1 MKYIA
6 ISFLPGSAGNF
17 FTRCLNLLTGA
28 CYFVDKTT
36 KKLPTTIEEK
46 LSILNYNNVINKSFD
61 QRDWVTFEHQLIKYF
76 TIRPH
81 HELPSN
87 SYSIWSGHPIH
98 SYGLANLDDLAGPD
112 DQCYRFYID
121 PGEHFEWCVLN
132 ALYKNSYI
140 DVKYFINGKKL
151 LDDCNTY
158 KIKLDSFIQ
167 GWKPFYKEFEKA
179 CNYIEHNLT
188 NEEIQAI
195 QTLYTQW
202 RTTVLEYKD
211 LELFKTNIGFNM

>member
-17 FTRCLNLLTGA
+17 FSRCLNLLTGA

-46 LSILNYNNVINKSFD
+46 LSILNYNAVVDKSFD
-61 QRDWVTFEHQLIKYF
+61 QRDWLTFEQQIIKYF
-76 TIRPH
+76 TTQPH
-81 HELPSN
+81 YELPAD
-87 SYSIWSGHPIH
+87 SYSIWGGHPIH
-98 SYGLANLDDLAGPD
+98 SYGPVNLDELAGPD
-112 DQCYRFYID
+112 DQCYRFYVD
-121 PGEHFEWCVLN
+121 PGEHLEWCVLN

-140 DVKYFINGKKL
+140 NVTYFINGQTL

-167 GWKPFYKEFEKA
+167 GWESFCEEFKKA
-179 CNYIEHNLT
+179 CDYIEHKLT
-188 NEEIQAI
+188 DKELQAVK
-195 QTLYTQW
+195 TLYFQW
-202 RTTVLEYKD
+202 RKTVLEYKD
-211 LELFKTNIGFNM
+211 IDAFKKNIGFNM

>member
-17 FTRCLNLLTGA
+17 FSRCLNLLTGA

-36 KKLPTTIEEK
+36 KKLPTTIEKK
-46 LSILNYNNVINKSFD
+46 LSILNYNSVINKAFD
-61 QRDWVTFEHQLIKYF
+61 QRDWPEFESQIVKYY
-76 TIRPH
+76 TIQPH
-81 HELPSN
+81 YELPSN
-87 SYSIWSGHPIH
+87 SYSIWCGHPIH
-98 SYGLANLDDLAGPD
+98 NYGSANLNELAGPD

-121 PGEHFEWCVLN
+121 PGEHFEWCMLN

-140 DVKYFINGKKL
+140 DVKYFINGKNL

-167 GWKPFYKEFEKA
+167 DWNTFCKEFEKA
-179 CNYIEHNLT
+179 CNYIEHKLT
-188 NEEIQAI
+188 NEELQAVK
-195 QTLYTQW
+195 TLYTQW
-202 RTTVLEYKD
+202 RTTVLEYND
-211 LELFKTNIGFNM
+211 LESFKKNIGFNM